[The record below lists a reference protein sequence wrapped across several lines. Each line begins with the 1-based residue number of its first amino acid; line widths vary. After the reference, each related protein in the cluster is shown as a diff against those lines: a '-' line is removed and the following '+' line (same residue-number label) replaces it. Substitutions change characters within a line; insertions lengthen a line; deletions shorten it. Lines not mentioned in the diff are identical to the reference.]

1 MRLYPS
7 SAEKLANGK
16 DDEQSLASN
25 YSKLVQARDT
35 LRSCYKIV
43 EENVDHLASIMKLML
58 VEKKSSPLAN
68 VSISMIFHIFLHCRK
83 LLMAMSMTD

>member
-1 MRLYPS
+1 MRLSPS
-7 SAEKLANGK
+7 FAEKLANGK
-16 DDEQSLASN
+16 DDEQSSASN

-58 VEKKSSPLAN
+58 VEKKALHLPMSQYRLF
-68 VSISMIFHIFLHCRK
+68 SIFSYI
-83 LLMAMSMTD
+83 AGNY